1 MCEVHGL
8 RLQNSLQKMG
18 FYNEETGTQMSGI
31 AMKINKQIQDIS
43 WNRAVRFSNPRMVY
57 PWLIAYSRVVIISK
71 SISLFSRR
79 RPYNFYFYGLK
90 WIRAQMF
97 WDTA

>member
-43 WNRAVRFSNPRMVY
+43 
-57 PWLIAYSRVVIISK
+57 
-71 SISLFSRR
+71 
-79 RPYNFYFYGLK
+79 
-90 WIRAQMF
+90 
-97 WDTA
+97 